1 MSKKSYE
8 WGTPG
13 KEYPFIRQHSIAK
26 HEILKAY
33 LIEYFK
39 TLTSYPGREIIKL
52 TLIDG
57 FAGGGAYLHEDTRQ
71 ITLGSPFIML
81 DAVKEAEASINATR
95 TKPLKIDADFVFI
108 EKSKHAYKFLEF
120 ELKQRGYESL
130 INDKIFILNA
140 EFQKKS
146 ADLVE
151 RIVGKTPKAK
161 RAIFLL
167 DQYGYSEIQPSFIQG
182 ILRKLPGSEI
192 ILTYAVDSLLNYISD
207 SKQTKNLLKKIETP
221 DLLRG
226 KTVEE
231 IKASERDWRLFIQS
245 MLYQDFVKACG
256 AQFFTSFFIRSD
268 RGHGDYWLLHFSQQP
283 KARDVMAGIHWDLN
297 NYFIH
302 YGDPGLDMF
311 MLGYFDKKDDTLSGQ
326 TSIESFLFDGT
337 AKERSIETL
346 QEEIPQLICKMPDGM
361 RFDQLFLKT
370 CNSTPA
376 TSDLIKESIIKLAET
391 KDLDVFTEQ
400 GKRRSRFGNINDS
413 DQIVFSKQLKI
424 FSFDN

>member
-1 MSKKSYE
+1 MPKKSYE

-39 TLTSYPGREIIKL
+39 TLTFNPGREIIKL

-108 EKSKHAYKFLEF
+108 EKNRHAYKFLEF
-120 ELKQRGYESL
+120 ELKLRGYESL
-130 INDKIFILNA
+130 INDKIFILNS

-151 RIVGKTPKAK
+151 RIVGKTPRAR

-167 DQYGYSEIQPSFIQG
+167 DQYGYSEISPSFIQG
-182 ILRKLPGSEI
+182 ILSKLPGSEI
-192 ILTYAVDSLLNYISD
+192 ILTYAVDSLINYISD
-207 SKQTKNLLKKIETP
+207 SEQTKKLLEKIETP

-231 IKASERDWRLFIQS
+231 IKSSERDWRLFIQS

-311 MLGYFDKKDDTLSGQ
+311 MLGYFDKKDDTQSGQ
-326 TSIESFLFDGT
+326 MSIDSFQFDNE
-337 AKERSIETL
+337 AKELSISTL
-346 QEEIPQLICKMPDGM
+346 HEEIPQFLCKKSDGM
-361 RFDQLFLKT
+361 RFDQLFTET
-370 CNSTPA
+370 CNWTPA
-376 TSDLIKESIIKLAET
+376 TSTLIKESIVNLAAT
-391 KDLDVFTEQ
+391 KEIDVFTEQ
-400 GKRRSRFGNINDS
+400 GKKRKRFSNINDS

-424 FSFDN
+424 F